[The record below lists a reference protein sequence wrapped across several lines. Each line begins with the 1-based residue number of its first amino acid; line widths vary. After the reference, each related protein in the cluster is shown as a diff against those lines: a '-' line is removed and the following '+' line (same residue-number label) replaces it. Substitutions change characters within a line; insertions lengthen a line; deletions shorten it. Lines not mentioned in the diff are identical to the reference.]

1 MWLASHKIDALV
13 KEWKIWSKSLK
24 KIKVNNDRLLITIL
38 IWNNLVN
45 TYTAALATTIA
56 MNLAQGMWVEQS
68 VAIWVST
75 WVVTF
80 LLLMFGEIIPKSFA
94 TKNAAPIAC
103 SVAPIYKVLMVILYP
118 VIVLIEGIIKIFSKK
133 EFAEEITEE
142 EIWSFIDLWKD
153 SWTLEDSE
161 HEKIKNILEFG
172 DILVEEI
179 MTPRVQ
185 IEAISDEKTVA
196 EAIGFYKSHTHS
208 RIPVYSE
215 TIDKIDVFVT
225 IRDLLNADENKKLKD
240 IELPKVVKIPLNQ
253 HIDTLFEDFQKT
265 HKHMAI
271 AIDEY
276 GGVAGLITLEDII
289 EEIFW
294 EIRDETDK
302 EIDEMKQI
310 ANNTYIIE
318 STVLIEDIIEKFELD
333 LSDFEENLT
342 EFSSETTSYMLT
354 HILERFPENGEII
367 RFQYEKMLDD
377 SSGFLEFKILRIVDA
392 KIGKIEVKNT
402 PLIESD
408 KN

>member
-1 MWLASHKIDALV
+1 M
-13 KEWKIWSKSLK
+13 WSKSLK
-24 KIKVNNDRLLITIL
+24 KIKENNDRLLITIL

-68 VAIWVST
+68 LAIWVST

-103 SVAPIYKVLMVILYP
+103 SVAPIYKVLMIILFP
-118 VIVLIEGIIKIFSKK
+118 IIVLIEGIIKVFSKK

-142 EIWSFIDLWKD
+142 EIESFIDLGKD
-153 SWTLEDSE
+153 SWTLEHSE
-161 HEKIKNILEFG
+161 HQKIKNILEFW

-196 EAIGFYKSHTHS
+196 EAINFYKSHTHS

-225 IRDLLNADENKKLKD
+225 IRDLLNADEHKKLKD

-276 GGVAGLITLEDII
+276 GWVAWLITLEDII
-289 EEIFW
+289 EEIFG

-302 EIDEMKQI
+302 EIDEIKQI
-310 ANNTYIIE
+310 TNNTYIIE

-367 RFQYEKMLDD
+367 RLQYEKMLDE

-402 PLIESD
+402 QLIEEQ
-408 KN
+408 